1 MHLHEEVEVVVL
13 VGEVVVH
20 LAADVLLEGV
30 LAVCRLKGLNLLLV
44 LLDLLAWSFVGLELG
59 LET

>member
-20 LAADVLLEGV
+20 LAAYVLLEGA
-30 LAVCRLKGLNLLLV
+30 LAACRLKGLDLWLGLV
-44 LLDLLAWSFVGLELG
+44 LGLGCVFFGLG